1 MKNHPEGWE
10 LEDVL
15 RADGPKPY
23 YQDDAVTLYLGDFRE
38 FEVPRADAII
48 TDPPY
53 GETSLDW
60 DVWPTG
66 WLEHASRVTDNLWC
80 WGSFRMF
87 HERAAEFAA
96 DWKLA
101 QDTVWEKHNGSGS
114 AKDRLRR
121 VHEFAVQWYRG
132 EWSALYN
139 ETPRTQD
146 AVKKTVRRKER
157 PPHWGQIED
166 STFASEDGGDRLMRS
181 VIKLRS
187 MHGKAINETEKPVGM
202 QRIYVEASVPPGGLV
217 VDLFAGSASL
227 GIAARQLGRRAVLFE
242 KRESQCE
249 AAALRLERE
258 TAQPLDFGALA

>member
-1 MKNHPEGWE
+1 
-10 LEDVL
+10 VST
-15 RADGPKPY
+15 PY
-23 YQDDAVTLYLGDFRE
+23 YQDSAVSLYLGDYRE
-38 FEVPRADAII
+38 HLDMLITSGASAIV

-66 WLEHASRVTDNLWC
+66 WLSDAARIADNLWC

-87 HERAAEFAA
+87 HEHAAEFAT
-96 DWKLA
+96 WKLA

-139 ETPRTQD
+139 DTPQTAD
-146 AVKKTVRRKER
+146 AVRKTVRRKER
-157 PPHWGQIED
+157 PPHWGEIND
-166 STFASEDGGDRLMRS
+166 SAFVSEDGGDRLMRS

-187 MHGKAINETEKPVGM
+187 MHGNAINETEKPVGM
-202 QRIYVEASVPPGGLV
+202 QRIYIGASVPVDGLV
-217 VDLFAGSASL
+217 VDLFSGSASV
-227 GIAARQLGRRAVLFE
+227 GIAARQLGRRAILCE

-249 AAALRLERE
+249 AAAKRLERE
-258 TAQPLDFGALA
+258 TAQLLDLGSIA

>member
-1 MKNHPEGWE
+1 ME
-10 LEDVL
+10 
-15 RADGPKPY
+15 PY
-23 YQDDAVTLYLGDFRE
+23 YSDESVTLYHGDFRD
-38 FEVPRADAII
+38 FEIGRADAIV

-60 DVWPTG
+60 DTWPKG
-66 WLEHASRVTDNLWC
+66 WLAEAAKISDNLWC

-87 HERAAEFAA
+87 MENSAEFYA

-132 EWSALYN
+132 EWGSLYN
-139 ETPRTQD
+139 DTPKTSD
-146 AVKKTVRRKER
+146 AVRKTVRRKER
-157 PPHWGQIED
+157 PPHWGAIDD
-166 STFASEDGGDRLMRS
+166 STFTSEDGGDRLMRS

-202 QRIYVEASVPPGGLV
+202 QRIYIAASVPIGGTV
-217 VDLFAGSASL
+217 VDLFAGSASA
-227 GIAARQLGRRAVLFE
+227 GIAARQLGRKAILFE

-249 AAALRLERE
+249 SAARRLERE
-258 TAQPLDFGALA
+258 TQQPLDLGDIA